1 MRLFVLYCI
10 PLLNFFSQSVASA
23 SDLESPLTDSYDV
36 DAPARCTT
44 AAATNQNYTTN
55 ITPQTSPAEAT
66 GEEDSALQQYH
77 LAVEIIQPPAG
88 ENFIYCCFST
98 QSLYM
103 S

>member
-1 MRLFVLYCI
+1 MYCTTYI
-10 PLLNFFSQSVASA
+10 PFLNYFSQSAPSA
-23 SDLESPLTDSYDV
+23 SELESPLTDSYDV

-55 ITPQTSPAEAT
+55 ITPQNSLAEAT
-66 GEEDSALQQYH
+66 GEDDSALQQYH

-98 QSLYM
+98 QSLYL